1 MVYPIPKVSE
11 YSLYDLLSDNKSL
24 LDSAVK
30 HNAYKIKA
38 LNQAFHTAANY
49 YNVIETGGD
58 PVFIRRGRGKE
69 IWEEIQRASEY
80 KEIKQLLKEAQQF
93 VVNVPLYELK
103 KLGESKG
110 VIQWEDKM
118 GMYVLNEMYYD
129 DRTGLSGEIGDTMP
143 QYVF

>member
-1 MVYPIPKVSE
+1 M
-11 YSLYDLLSDNKSL
+11 
-24 LDSAVK
+24 
-30 HNAYKIKA
+30 
-38 LNQAFHTAANY
+38 
-49 YNVIETGGD
+49 IETGGD